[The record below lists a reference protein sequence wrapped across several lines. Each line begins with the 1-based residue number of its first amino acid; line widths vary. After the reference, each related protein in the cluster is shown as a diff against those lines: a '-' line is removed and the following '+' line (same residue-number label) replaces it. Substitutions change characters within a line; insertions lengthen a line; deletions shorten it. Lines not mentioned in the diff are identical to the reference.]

1 MKTIPKLISQNPYR
15 ILGVYANSTKKDII
29 ANKGKAT
36 AFLKV
41 NRPVEYPL
49 DMKGI
54 LPPLERTLDSM
65 NEAEAHLAIAREQ
78 IKYTQFWFVKLTSID
93 DVAFN
98 HLLAGHIDNAME
110 IWSKQASLSS
120 LQNRVVCYLIKNNP
134 RQAVK
139 LAEMLYTQ
147 YGAEYV
153 KKLDANSTLQMT
165 AQELLHQ
172 FIDTLGEEVGMQVL
186 YANEL
191 GTDTKAY
198 ISSKTVEPLVNK
210 ILSEIERSKKIDH
223 KDAKAR
229 IDAARTLV
237 ANTRGPFN
245 QLKELL
251 PPSAPQYLMVADKL
265 GIEILQCAIDYFNNS
280 KDDDA
285 AHTAMKMQRYAQ
297 SIVVGTLAKQR
308 CDENVK
314 ILQKIIN
321 DLPPQEV
328 MAEDWAIKAE
338 LSKFVRLPDKI
349 SYAMT
354 LLNNT
359 KPHLQSIKSKLGARD
374 EYYLE
379 ISTLVVSV
387 ALGNVIKELNST
399 IKFHSLHNEFL
410 NPLSDYYKDYTIT
423 DLKKTLKDVWG
434 VICMI
439 EDFDYDNNFKQHY
452 KKQRNA
458 IKSLCNQLNVWETQ
472 EPSTVFSSPPTST
485 SSTTT
490 TTSTPPT
497 SPEEKLSVVSCLV
510 VVAIIIAICCVPG
523 LIWGVSSYVLI
534 LRIIGGISGLCA
546 LGGLK
551 AKEPSGSGCLL
562 IIAAAI
568 IAALC
573 FWGSGKLED
582 YKLSENKVEQK
593 TQEERLSNY
602 NTSNSYNFGTE
613 TNENNSDEMTEDS
626 EEDNEDAN
634 DESYDDYSYK
644 EVQYNTGDKPYLAY
658 YGKGKY
664 DKSTKN
670 SLTIKN
676 EYGRDAVVFLQS
688 TSGKKIRHVYIKAS
702 NTYTMDNIPA
712 GSYEVKIMQGLS
724 WNPNKNNG
732 ADAPKG
738 GFMKEVSM
746 SKTGATDVLSYPASS
761 SGQYGTYEMTLYK
774 VQNGNMYTQN
784 IDESQMFN

>member
-1 MKTIPKLISQNPYR
+1 MPIPKIILQNPYR
-15 ILGVYANSTKKDII
+15 VLGVYANSSRKDIM

-251 PPSAPQYLMVADKL
+251 PPSDPQYQMVADKL
-265 GIEILQCAIDYFNNS
+265 GLEILQCGIDYFNNS
-280 KDDDA
+280 DDDAA
-285 AHTAMKMQRYAQ
+285 AHTAMKIQKYAL
-297 SIVVGTLAKQR
+297 STVVGSLAKQR
-308 CDENVK
+308 CEENVK
-314 ILQKIIN
+314 ILQKIIAN
-321 DLPPQEV
+321 LPPKEV
-328 MAEDWAIKAE
+328 MVEDRKIKEALRDFNRE
-338 LSKFVRLPDKI
+338 SSGTSWITNLYDGRTQR
-349 SYAMT
+349 AQT
-354 LLNNT
+354 LLYDT
-359 KPHLQSIKSKLGARD
+359 KPLLRSIKEKLGVNN
-374 EYYLE
+374 EYYLKV
-379 ISTLVVSV
+379 STLIARS
-387 ALGNVIKELNST
+387 AFANVIQEVNSSQEL
-399 IKFHSLHNEFL
+399 FL
-410 NPLSDYYKDYTIT
+410 NLSLSPLNRENLLN
-423 DLKKTLKDVWG
+423 DLKDTFRKAWK
-434 VICMI
+434 VIEEI
-439 EDFDYDNNFKQHY
+439 DELDFSDNFKLY
-452 KKQRNA
+452 YLENRDA
-458 IKSLCNQLNVWETQ
+458 IKSICKQLKV
-472 EPSTVFSSPPTST
+472 ST
-485 SSTTT
+485 SDDLFGSSKHETFMNYIM
-490 TTSTPPT
+490 SHK
-497 SPEEKLSVVSCLV
+497 SSKWQAAL
-510 VVAIIIAICCVPG
+510 
-523 LIWGVSSYVLI
+523 LIN
-534 LRIIGGISGLCA
+534 
-546 LGGLK
+546 
-551 AKEPSGSGCLL
+551 
-562 IIAAAI
+562 IIAAI
-568 IAALC
+568 IGYMC
-573 FWGSGKLED
+573 D
-582 YKLSENKVEQK
+582 
-593 TQEERLSNY
+593 
-602 NTSNSYNFGTE
+602 TSSY
-613 TNENNSDEMTEDS
+613 
-626 EEDNEDAN
+626 EEDNI
-634 DESYDDYSYK
+634 
-644 EVQYNTGDKPYLAY
+644 GF
-658 YGKGKY
+658 
-664 DKSTKN
+664 
-670 SLTIKN
+670 I
-676 EYGRDAVVFLQS
+676 
-688 TSGKKIRHVYIKAS
+688 I
-702 NTYTMDNIPA
+702 
-712 GSYEVKIMQGLS
+712 GLS
-724 WNPNKNNG
+724 IG
-732 ADAPKG
+732 A
-738 GFMKEVSM
+738 FSWLF
-746 SKTGATDVLSYPASS
+746 VLYDRSH
-761 SGQYGTYEMTLYK
+761 GI
-774 VQNGNMYTQN
+774 N
-784 IDESQMFN
+784 